1 MRWRSST
8 LPAPSPSAVAR
19 ARAVWA
25 GPAARRALAAGE
37 RGSVEIA
44 LPPGGYVR
52 LSGGPPGWLLVA
64 TARAPRGPLTL
75 AVAGLEQGRLSPGAP
90 ARVERGADGTGVGG
104 ALVVGSLRIALDG
117 IAAGSTASTAPAPA
131 VRPGWRRALVA
142 ALAEHSRPPAELAD
156 GLAALRRG
164 ALDEA
169 VARLAGRGAGLTP
182 AGDDVLAG
190 FAAWREAAGLAERAA
205 ERASPIGLAYLRCA
219 ERGELPEP
227 ADRTLRAIRAGDAG
241 LARLRSRSLSR
252 WGASSGAAI
261 LWGIAAAAG
270 ARP

>member
-1 MRWRSST
+1 M
-8 LPAPSPSAVAR
+8 
-19 ARAVWA
+19 
-25 GPAARRALAAGE
+25 
-37 RGSVEIA
+37 
-44 LPPGGYVR
+44 PPGGYVR
-52 LSGGPPGWLLVA
+52 LSGEPPGWLLVA
-64 TARAPRGPLTL
+64 TARAPLGPLTL
-75 AVAGLEQGRLSPGAP
+75 AVAGLEHARLRPGTP
-90 ARVERGADGTGVGG
+90 ARVEHSAGGIGASGALTVGRGADGTGVGG

-117 IAAGSTASTAPAPA
+117 IATGSTTSTAPAPA
-131 VRPGWRRALVA
+131 LRPGWRRALVA

-169 VARLAGRGAGLTP
+169 VARLAGRGGGLTP

-190 FAAWREAAGLAERAA
+190 FAAWRGAAGLAERAA

>member
-90 ARVERGADGTGVGG
+90 ARVE
-104 ALVVGSLRIALDG
+104 
-117 IAAGSTASTAPAPA
+117 PA

-169 VARLAGRGAGLTP
+169 VTRLAGRGAGLTP